1 MGTIEFDRYDAYI
14 IPDDRK
20 IAEDMLVLPQD
31 TMGAKLGDKVVAE
44 ILSYPDGRRPMI
56 GRVIEVLGS
65 RRDAG
70 TDVLSIV
77 RQYDLEEEFGKAA
90 LELAA
95 RCEAP
100 NETTIARR
108 LDLRGELIITIDG
121 EDAKDLDDA
130 VSLTRLANGNYRLG
144 VHIADVSHYVKRGTA
159 LDREAKQRATSVYLL
174 DRVLPM
180 LPKEI
185 SNGVCSLNA
194 GEDKLTLS
202 CIMEVTPEGRVKKH
216 RLVESVIRSAHR
228 MTYTDV
234 NAILG
239 GDAALCETYA
249 DILPMLR
256 EMDALRE
263 ALYAKRVKRGCID
276 FDLDEAKITLDEN
289 GIPTDVRAAERGNAE
304 RLIEEFMLLAN
315 ETVAQH
321 LAEKQ
326 LPCLY
331 RVHET
336 PDREKLE
343 TLRDFLQSLG
353 FAAPDIREIQPRV
366 LQAVLHEAKD
376 TPEENIIGR
385 VTLRSLKK
393 ARYSEQNLG
402 HFGLAAEYYCHFTSP
417 IRRYPDLTVHRT
429 VKQMLHGKLGAQAE
443 KLTAQMP
450 DLANHC
456 SERERVAMEA
466 ERAVDDLK
474 KCQYMLSHIGEE
486 ETGIISGMTGF
497 GFFVELPNT
506 VEGVVRLSTL
516 TDDHYI
522 WEEKAYRVVGRGT
535 KRVYRLGDTVRVKVA
550 SVNMEMRLVE
560 FEVVHTRGEERPIAR
575 DAGKKAPKKAS
586 AKRPEKAGKKPPEK
600 KGKKPSAKGK
610 SKGKHK
616 GNSKG
621 KRKSPHAKTH

>member
-1 MGTIEFDRYDAYI
+1 
-14 IPDDRK
+14 
-20 IAEDMLVLPQD
+20 
-31 TMGAKLGDKVVAE
+31 
-44 ILSYPDGRRPMI
+44 
-56 GRVIEVLGS
+56 
-65 RRDAG
+65 
-70 TDVLSIV
+70 
-77 RQYDLEEEFGKAA
+77 
-90 LELAA
+90 
-95 RCEAP
+95 
-100 NETTIARR
+100 
-108 LDLRGELIITIDG
+108 
-121 EDAKDLDDA
+121 
-130 VSLTRLANGNYRLG
+130 
-144 VHIADVSHYVKRGTA
+144 
-159 LDREAKQRATSVYLL
+159 
-174 DRVLPM
+174 M

-202 CIMEVTPEGRVKKH
+202 CIMEVTPQGRVKKH
-216 RLVESVIRSAHR
+216 RLAESVIRSAHR

-239 GDAALCETYA
+239 GDAALCEKYA

-256 EMDALRE
+256 EMDVLRE

-586 AKRPEKAGKKPPEK
+586 AKHPGKAGKKPPEK
-600 KGKKPSAKGK
+600 KGKKPSSKGK
-610 SKGKHK
+610 PKGKHK
-616 GNSKG
+616 GK
-621 KRKSPHAKTH
+621 HAKTH